1 MSDPHD
7 LQAPILPEA
16 NAPWWEDGQTIADGV
31 KEPAFLARGI
41 MALWRR
47 IRRWCLLPLEVVDPL
62 TCSREL
68 LDLLAW
74 ERDIRR
80 FDGEPLELYR
90 RRVKYAFINAMD
102 AGEVAGFKRIF
113 ERLGIGWCELHE
125 RQAGAPWDVITIEVT
140 DSAIAGNQP
149 LMEALIRHYGRT
161 CRRYRFQVVYPQRG
175 QLQQGR
181 IDMTHQS
188 HVASLKRTS

>member
-140 DSAIAGNQP
+140 DSAIAGNQQ

-175 QLQQGR
+175 QLQHGR